1 MKSDEIDF
9 ELRTAFIMFLAVIL
23 IFAMVHIFVS
33 QHDATT
39 WNNGHHALDGGK
51 WEYQQMVG
59 HRYSTY
65 YAYKCSECGKI
76 VELSEYYQEG
86 EQ

>member
-1 MKSDEIDF
+1 MKNSDEIDLNLKISF
-9 ELRTAFIMFLAVIL
+9 TIFIIL
-23 IFAMVHIFVS
+23 ILIWAMVRMFDCTY
-33 QHDATT
+33 DANI
-39 WNNGHHALDGGK
+39 WNDGHHALDGGK

-76 VELSEYYQEG
+76 VELSEYYQEDK
-86 EQ
+86 